1 MDSLNGS
8 HSLVEQQQ
16 QLVVVSSVVDHDHA
30 SSSLALQQQ
39 QQIVMTDQE
48 LDVYYDE
55 WEAMDAQALE
65 FEQEG
70 EYDQALACY
79 ERVLLARSHYLGQHH
94 IDVAKSLIHA
104 GRVMELQGNTEGSLD
119 LYRVAHAI
127 YSGKV
132 TSDEFKVGH
141 RDAET
146 IMELVPNW
154 MEQGRYE
161 EAVAFLTKC
170 LEVADDFG
178 DDHNQN
184 DKKCAHIHL
193 ALGRAYLGLRD
204 YTAATV
210 CLVEAAKNDGDEEE
224 IYVLLQRVEFL
235 QRQAAEARADASWSS
250 ADYGSASDSDS
261 IPRTRPAASSRG
273 HRNSNVESTAIV
285 VAAAAQKSPSA
296 KSGYNP
302 EEEKR
307 ADPSRFEPAQR
318 RGSVASSSAFGSDFF
333 SDAESVSDLPP
344 IPIDSIP
351 DDNEILAASPPQKK
365 ALPGTE
371 EKVATTEALGED
383 VIRFSNPTSPQ
394 KANTPQA
401 PADATS
407 PTSTQASSIKQ
418 AGGSRSGRVL
428 RIPSPRRKKNQGT
441 EGSLG
446 SLSLRKKKNQG
457 AERSAIARTISGQ
470 FRRPR
475 RGGFT
480 SLSEEKEASSEENP
494 ESLSSP
500 SERDE
505 ENESS
510 FDGPVQFIAPGSRS
524 WEDNISQITMVLD
537 DPHKSR
543 APSNG
548 LWWGVS
554 AEGFGRWFPTHL
566 VSPAVAAAEGFLSA
580 NAIHSKARPAPL
592 DFASDRELNEEK
604 ESDRNETNLSH
615 LDVSTKLN
623 ITNIAV
629 SPDGEEI
636 EYVAGEVPTS
646 QRPQNFVHS
655 PTSRTHSESDKIDLS
670 SDVADLGEL
679 LTIQQRELGKS
690 HPEVAGTLFTL
701 AVLHSRSGSVVL
713 ATESAVEALRIQKAA
728 GNLNDATQSL
738 HFLAGVQLHQKQY
751 KAAMTYYAE
760 CLRMERTVFG
770 YNSEETAKTLNYIGT
785 VHSFENEF
793 GLAMQSHQEAL
804 QILQKCHGE
813 TLKHP
818 LVSETLCQIGAVY
831 YRERN
836 APSTINTKTGD
847 YDTFIEAGMLDV
859 IGRAHEDRGSY
870 KMAISF
876 FEEKLQFLRNRDD
889 EAETPVEV
897 SATLNSLGMLSTRV
911 GLFSEAIEYYE
922 SALSIQKELGC
933 DEIYVATSQ
942 VLKGA
947 VEFQM
952 GNWRKSLNI
961 LVDAHA
967 VLVDELGGEHQ
978 TVAATLYQIGV
989 VQNALCEVD
998 EAIGALEEAK
1008 SIQIDLLG
1016 KDHPATLRTRRQ
1028 IGDMFAVYEAELDSS
1043 LAEFNDILATQLR
1056 IHGEK
1061 HPNVAETLHSIG
1073 CAQSRKG
1080 DPAKALRT
1088 LEECYYMR
1096 VEFLGW
1102 DHPLQGSTL
1111 HEIVQIHLKGGRLKK
1126 ALHISEVVLGIRK
1139 EALGEGHIDVAR
1151 TLTTIGSCLVAQGK
1165 FVGGTECFREAL
1177 RISQAAVGDTHP
1189 SVADVYSEMGS
1200 MHLRQCQF
1208 DEARSDIEKAL
1219 ELYRLCSLEEDHP
1232 GIRDAVVKLER
1243 VERDEM
1249 LYV

>member
-1 MDSLNGS
+1 
-8 HSLVEQQQ
+8 
-16 QLVVVSSVVDHDHA
+16 
-30 SSSLALQQQ
+30 
-39 QQIVMTDQE
+39 
-48 LDVYYDE
+48 
-55 WEAMDAQALE
+55 
-65 FEQEG
+65 
-70 EYDQALACY
+70 
-79 ERVLLARSHYLGQHH
+79 
-94 IDVAKSLIHA
+94 
-104 GRVMELQGNTEGSLD
+104 LQGNTEGSLD

-132 TSDEFKVGH
+132 TSDEFQVGH

-146 IMELVPNW
+146 IMELVPAW
-154 MEQGRYE
+154 MEQGRYQ

-170 LEVADDFG
+170 LEVENNVEDNNDNDKDKDQLADR
-178 DDHNQN
+178 
-184 DKKCAHIHL
+184 KKCAHIHV

-210 CLVEAAKNDGDEEE
+210 CLVEAAKNDGNEEE
-224 IYVLLQRVEFL
+224 IFGLLQRVQFL
-235 QRQAAEARADASWSS
+235 QRQAAEARADTSYSS
-250 ADYGSASDSDS
+250 GDYDSGSESDSKSRQRPRAEQDS
-261 IPRTRPAASSRG
+261 S
-273 HRNSNVESTAIV
+273 
-285 VAAAAQKSPSA
+285 SA
-296 KSGYNP
+296 KSGYYP

-307 ADPSRFEPAQR
+307 ADLRRRFEPNNAQR
-318 RGSVASSSAFGSDFF
+318 RGSDVSSSAFGSEFF
-333 SDAESVSDLPP
+333 SDAESISLLPL
-344 IPIDSIP
+344 IPIDAIP
-351 DDNEILAASPPQKK
+351 GDEHEKK
-365 ALPGTE
+365 MLGAVSTPT
-371 EKVATTEALGED
+371 KKTIVTTEALGED
-383 VIRFSNPTSPQ
+383 VFLFNKPASP
-394 KANTPQA
+394 KDASIPQA
-401 PADATS
+401 PAGAASAAS
-407 PTSTQASSIKQ
+407 PTSTQASSKA
-418 AGGSRSGRVL
+418 AGSSRSGRGL
-428 RIPSPRRKKNQGT
+428 RIPSPRRKKNQST

-446 SLSLRKKKNQG
+446 ARSPRNKKSPG
-457 AERSAIARTISGQ
+457 SERSTIARTISDQ

-475 RGGFT
+475 REGFA
-480 SLSEEKEASSEENP
+480 SLTEEKDAFS
-494 ESLSSP
+494 ESLSSAF
-500 SERDE
+500 ELDE

-510 FDGPVQFIAPGSRS
+510 FDGPVQYITHSSRS
-524 WEDNISQITMVLD
+524 WEDTISQITMVID
-537 DPHKSR
+537 DPRKSR

-554 AEGFGRWFPTHL
+554 AEGLGRWFPTHL
-566 VSPAVAAAEGFLSA
+566 VSPAVEAAEGFLSA

-592 DFASDRELNEEK
+592 NFAYDLNEEK
-604 ESDRNETNLSH
+604 ESDRNENNLSH
-615 LDVSTKLN
+615 LDASTKLN

-629 SPDGEEI
+629 SADGEEI

-646 QRPQNFVHS
+646 QRPVNFALP
-655 PTSRTHSESDKIDLS
+655 PTSRTQYSESDKIDLS
-670 SDVADLGEL
+670 SDIADLGEL

-713 ATESAVEALRIQKAA
+713 STESAVEALRIQKAA

-751 KAAMTYYAE
+751 TAAMTYYTE

-785 VHSFENEF
+785 VHSLENEF
-793 GLAMQSHQEAL
+793 GLAMESHQEAL

-818 LVSETLCQIGAVY
+818 LVAETLCQIGAVY

-836 APSTINTKTGD
+836 SPSTINSKTGD

-876 FEEKLQFLRNRDD
+876 FEEKLQFLRNRDE

-911 GLFSEAIEYYE
+911 GLFSEAIEYYD

-952 GNWRKSLNI
+952 GNWRKALKI
-961 LVDAHA
+961 LVEAHA

-998 EAIGALEEAK
+998 ESISALEEAK

-1016 KDHPATLRTRRQ
+1016 RDHPATLRTRRQ

-1080 DPAKALRT
+1080 DPSKALRT

-1111 HEIVQIHLKGGRLKK
+1111 HEIVLIHLKGGRLKK

-1139 EALGEGHIDVAR
+1139 EAFGEGHIDVAR

-1165 FVGGTECFREAL
+1165 VVAATECFKEAL
-1177 RISQAAVGDTHP
+1177 RVSQATVGDTHP
-1189 SVADVYSEMGS
+1189 AVADVYSEMGS

-1208 DEARSDIEKAL
+1208 DEARSSIEKAL
-1219 ELYRLCSLEEDHP
+1219 ELYRVCSLEEDHP
-1232 GIRDAVVKLER
+1232 GIRDAVLKLHR
-1243 VERDEM
+1243 LDRDEM